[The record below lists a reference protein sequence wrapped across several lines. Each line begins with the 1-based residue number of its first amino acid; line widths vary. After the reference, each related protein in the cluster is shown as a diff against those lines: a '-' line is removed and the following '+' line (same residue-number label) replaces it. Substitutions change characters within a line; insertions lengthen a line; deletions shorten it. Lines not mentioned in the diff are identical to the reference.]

1 MIELDGSESHGG
13 GSILRLATGFSV
25 LTNTPMRIK
34 NIRAGRP
41 SPGIREQHLAGL
53 RALNSLCEGSMRG
66 DEIGSTELEFFPG
79 VIGKSTAEIPIA
91 TAGSVGLVLQPI
103 LIASLSSRHA
113 ITLKIKGGG
122 TMGKWAPPFNY
133 MQNVTFRILEKMGFE
148 IYSEVFREGFYP
160 RGGADVSIEIKPPS
174 EIISLRIPE
183 PGRALSVKGISVES
197 SSLGAGR
204 IAERQKYAC
213 QQILEKY
220 FQGTSLVGEF
230 ETARAGSDSPGSCLT
245 SWIEHEN
252 CVKGFG
258 QVGEIGLRAEDIGK
272 NVAENVIRLH
282 ESGSTLDECAADQI
296 IPFMAFAG
304 NSIATAPKM
313 TGHMRT
319 SIWLS
324 ETFLGKKI
332 NVDEGKNITIMT

>member
-1 MIELDGSESHGG
+1 MFEIDGSESHGG

-25 LTNTPMRIK
+25 LTQTPIRIT

-41 SPGIREQHLAGL
+41 RPGIQEQHLAGL
-53 RALNSLCEGSMRG
+53 RALNSLCEGSMTG
-66 DEIGSTELEFFPG
+66 DEIGSTEMEFTPG
-79 VIGKSTAEIPIA
+79 AIGKSNAEITIA

-103 LIASLSSRHA
+103 LIASLSSRHS

-122 TMGKWAPPFNY
+122 TIGKWAPPFNY
-133 MQNVTFRILEKMGFE
+133 LEKVTFRILEKMGFE

-160 RGGADVSIEIKPPS
+160 RGGADVSIEINPPD
-174 EIISLRIPE
+174 EIIPLKIPE
-183 PGRALSVKGISVES
+183 PGRVLSVKGISIET
-197 SSLGAGR
+197 SSLSPGR
-204 IAERQKYAC
+204 VAYRQKYAC
-213 QQILEKY
+213 QHILEKY
-220 FQGTSLVGEF
+220 FQGTSLVEDF
-230 ETARAGSDSPGSCLT
+230 EAVNTGSDSPGSCLT

-252 CVKGFG
+252 CVNGFG
-258 QVGEIGLRAEDIGK
+258 QVGEAGLKAEEIGK
-272 NVAENVIRLH
+272 NVAENIIRIY
-282 ESGSTLDECAADQI
+282 ESGAALDEYAADQI

-324 ETFLGKKI
+324 ESFLGKKI
-332 NVDEGKNITIMT
+332 NIDEGKNVTIRT